1 MAISSAQLF
10 GIAKSS
16 ESMASSSPSPPQTA
30 ATLTV
35 SALRKVNYGRRV
47 DYCCSCRFGG
57 VFVNSTA
64 RNWTPTSVMVR
75 DEGESVEYRPLVRDS
90 TENSDNE
97 QVTTTIIA
105 FSFNFRLLAF
115 RW

>member
-1 MAISSAQLF
+1 MAISSAKLF

-16 ESMASSSPSPPQTA
+16 ESMASSPTA

-47 DYCCSCRFGG
+47 DYCCSCRFRG

-64 RNWTPTSVMVR
+64 RNWTPTSAMVR
-75 DEGESVEYRPLVRDS
+75 DGGESVEDRPLVRDS

-115 RW
+115 SW